1 MIEAGII
8 DGDFLIVRQ
17 QSDAANGEIIVAI
30 IENEATVKRF
40 YRQDGYIEL
49 RPENSAMQPI
59 KVDTV
64 EIAGK
69 VSGLLRR
76 M

>member
-1 MIEAGII
+1 MIEAGIM

-17 QSDAANGEIIVAI
+17 QSDATNGEIVVAI
-30 IENEATVKRF
+30 IDDEATVKRF
-40 YRQDGYIEL
+40 YRKDGYIEL
-49 RPENSAMQPI
+49 RPENSTMQPI
-59 KVDTV
+59 IIKTV
-64 EIAGK
+64 QIAGK

>member
-1 MIEAGII
+1 MIEAGIM

-17 QSDAANGEIIVAI
+17 QSDATNGEIVVAI
-30 IENEATVKRF
+30 IDNEATVKRF
-40 YRQDGYIEL
+40 YRREGYIEL
-49 RPENSAMQPI
+49 RPENSTMQPI
-59 KVDTV
+59 IIDTV
-64 EIAGK
+64 QIAGK

>member
-1 MIEAGII
+1 MIEAGIM

-17 QSDAANGEIIVAI
+17 QSDATNGEIVVAI
-30 IENEATVKRF
+30 IDDEATVKRF
-40 YRQDGYIEL
+40 YRRDGCVEL

-59 KVDTV
+59 IVDTV
-64 EIAGK
+64 QIAGK